1 MAKRGQLLVL
11 GLGMASVA
19 ALAQTQ
25 VQINGQVRLSVNRV
39 NAAGSSYSELRDNA
53 SRLGFKGSEDL
64 GDGFK
69 ALFGLEM
76 GIEADQ
82 GAVTSPNF
90 RHSYVGLSSS
100 RWGTMAMGRLD
111 SATPAGSPIYSQVTA
126 ITSFAA
132 NDAGL
137 TAIGTS
143 ILNARNRTS
152 NSIGYMSP
160 SFAGFDMRA
169 RYYWRGQESLGET
182 EDAARS
188 LDLGVNYHQGPLK
201 LALGYASDSRE
212 GGLKIN
218 EFDHKWQAGVRYDF
232 GQVSPYL
239 LYGRDSYRNSAT
251 SRRNVD
257 YWMAGVRWAQ
267 GPHAVVANV
276 MRRDVQTSLTGV
288 RKRYQVAYT
297 YALSKRTEAQLF
309 WDNDSVDSSRSK
321 VRISG
326 VGAGLRH
333 NF

>member
-1 MAKRGQLLVL
+1 MTKRGRFLVL
-11 GLGMASVA
+11 GLSMASVA

-25 VQINGQVRLSVNRV
+25 VQVNGQVRLSVNRV

-53 SRLGFKGSEDL
+53 SRLGFKGSEEL
-64 GDGFK
+64 GGGLK

-82 GAVTSPNF
+82 GTLTSPNF
-90 RHSYVGLSSS
+90 RHSYVGLSSQN
-100 RWGTMAMGRLD
+100 WGTMSLGRLD
-111 SATPAGSPIYSQVTA
+111 SAAPAGSPIYSQVTA

-160 SFAGFDMRA
+160 SVAGLDMRA
-169 RYYWRGQESLGET
+169 RYYWRGQESLKEA
-182 EDAARS
+182 ENAARS
-188 LDLGVNYHQGPLK
+188 LDLGVNYQNGPLK
-201 LALGYASDSRE
+201 LALGYARDSRE
-212 GGLKIN
+212 GGLKAN
-218 EFDHKWQAGVRYDF
+218 EFDHKWQAGARYDF
-232 GQVSPYL
+232 GQISPYL
-239 LYGRDSYRNSAT
+239 LYGRDSYRNSAA

-257 YWMAGVRWAQ
+257 YWLAGVRWAQ

-288 RKRYQVAYT
+288 RKRYQIAYT

>member
-1 MAKRGQLLVL
+1 MTKRGRFLVL
-11 GLGMASVA
+11 GLSMASVA

-25 VQINGQVRLSVNRV
+25 VQVNGQVRLSVNRV

-53 SRLGFKGSEDL
+53 SRLGIKGSEEL
-64 GDGFK
+64 GGGLK

-82 GAVTSPNF
+82 GTLTSPNF
-90 RHSYVGLSSS
+90 RHSYVGLSSQN
-100 RWGTMAMGRLD
+100 WGTMSLGRLD
-111 SATPAGSPIYSQVTA
+111 SAAPAGSPIYSQVTA

-160 SFAGFDMRA
+160 SVAGLDMRA
-169 RYYWRGQESLGET
+169 RYYWRGQESLKEA
-182 EDAARS
+182 ENAARS
-188 LDLGVNYHQGPLK
+188 LDLGVNYQNGPLK
-201 LALGYASDSRE
+201 LALGYARDSRE
-212 GGLKIN
+212 GGLKAN
-218 EFDHKWQAGVRYDF
+218 EFDHKWQAGARYDF
-232 GQVSPYL
+232 GQISPYL
-239 LYGRDSYRNSAT
+239 LYGRDSYRNSAA

-257 YWMAGVRWAQ
+257 YWLAGVRWAQ

-288 RKRYQVAYT
+288 RKRYQIAYT
-297 YALSKRTEAQLF
+297 YALSKRTEAQFF